1 MNRLARSL
9 VIAAG
14 MLTPVLACAQRAI
27 ADPADPATRVPP
39 LTSESVFSS
48 FKRFEEIKVADW
60 RRVNEEVAG
69 QSVAGHSGHAGA
81 AAPANAKEQSTA
93 PKSPG
98 TPPGHDQHMAPGM
111 NHGAAPKQ

>member
-1 MNRLARSL
+1 MNRISRSL

-14 MLTPVLACAQRAI
+14 MLMPLLAGAQRAVS
-27 ADPADPATRVPP
+27 DPADSATRVPP
-39 LTSESVFSS
+39 LPSESVFSS
-48 FKRFEEIKVADW
+48 FKRFEEIEVADW

-81 AAPANAKEQSTA
+81 AASANAKEQSTA

-98 TPPGHDQHMAPGM
+98 TPPKHDQHMAPGM